1 MAAVQ
6 PPPVAPAG
14 SAPAVSGL
22 DAPAAVNRP
31 TAAAVAA
38 GSVNPAA
45 AATAIQAG
53 DAAGFAR
60 ALGIEQPSPA
70 FLAAA
75 NAAGSPFDPNASGP
89 WPENF
94 WLGKPKT

>member
-1 MAAVQ
+1 MRRLRLIDQ
-6 PPPVAPAG
+6 PRQQLP
-14 SAPAVSGL
+14 
-22 DAPAAVNRP
+22 PAASIQQQQRRL
-31 TAAAVAA
+31 
-38 GSVNPAA
+38 
-45 AATAIQAG
+45 IQAG